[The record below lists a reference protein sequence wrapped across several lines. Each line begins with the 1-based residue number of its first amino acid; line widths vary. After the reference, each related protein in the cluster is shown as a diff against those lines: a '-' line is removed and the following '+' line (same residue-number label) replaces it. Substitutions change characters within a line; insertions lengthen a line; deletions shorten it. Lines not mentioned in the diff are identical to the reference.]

1 MLEITNK
8 KDIEFVELVL
18 NKYKDKI
25 STLINEGILDVKNCK
40 VITHFDNDSNI
51 RKIETYKVN
60 YKK

>member
-8 KDIEFVELVL
+8 KDIEFVERVL

-25 STLINEGILDVKNCK
+25 STLINEGIFDVKNCK
-40 VITHFDNDSNI
+40 VITHIDNDGKI

>member
-18 NKYKDKI
+18 NRYKDKI
-25 STLINEGILDVKNCK
+25 STLINEGIFDVKNCK
-40 VITHFDNDSNI
+40 VITHFDNDSKI